1 VIHQVHLPDV
11 TRRRL
16 TDVVRLQVRLLHY
29 AALTATP
36 DATSCAHYL
45 DQSIRFRGRGTQ
57 IARWLWRAPKRHR
70 ALETFAQ
77 GPAAEKWQWYQRVS
91 REALAF
97 LHNRS
102 DSPSPHRDKNA
113 IPWQKAGA
121 IFLRNFYDDLCEPS
135 GLPSYLFAQ
144 HGAIPFRRQDFLA
157 RFEQANR
164 GLYVCAVCDETLYRT
179 VVDGDVYSEIEHYL
193 PKSRYPHLACHPF
206 NLLPICSS
214 CNRLKGSVDPLQGR
228 TGNRHDLEDILL
240 PYREPGLGSR
250 TYLHVQLGRT
260 PDTTQLSQLRPRP
273 AIDLHQRIATFA
285 GVYKVPK
292 RWQGQIKTIE
302 DTLFRRIRHALQ
314 LGWHASRGGT
324 MPQILL
330 AVLDQLLEVL
340 HEAQGQEPFAFA
352 MTWWL
357 ATLINQEVEPATRNP
372 AHPMPQ
378 LSILLQALSID
389 TSVQSGTGLPTSSA
403 QFGTARSLRGL
414 LQ

>member
-1 VIHQVHLPDV
+1 
-11 TRRRL
+11 
-16 TDVVRLQVRLLHY
+16 
-29 AALTATP
+29 
-36 DATSCAHYL
+36 
-45 DQSIRFRGRGTQ
+45 
-57 IARWLWRAPKRHR
+57 
-70 ALETFAQ
+70 
-77 GPAAEKWQWYQRVS
+77 
-91 REALAF
+91 
-97 LHNRS
+97 
-102 DSPSPHRDKNA
+102 
-113 IPWQKAGA
+113 
-121 IFLRNFYDDLCEPS
+121 LRNFYDDLCEPS

-250 TYLHVQLGRT
+250 TYLYVQLGRT